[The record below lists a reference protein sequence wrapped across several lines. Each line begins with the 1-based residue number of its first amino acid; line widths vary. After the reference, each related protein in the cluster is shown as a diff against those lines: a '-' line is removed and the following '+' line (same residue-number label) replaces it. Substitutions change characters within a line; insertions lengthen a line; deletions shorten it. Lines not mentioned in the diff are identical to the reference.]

1 MQAALQQGETLQI
14 NIRGRAG
21 ALLQSSGMHSIIY
34 LKCFSR
40 QAILEVLIRQSNRFS
55 ANHLIKIHD
64 VNVKAGYFK
73 AGSELRNWSAIILK
87 NCVESSEFWKCKIS
101 TR

>member
-64 VNVKAGYFK
+64 VKAGYFY
-73 AGSELRNWSAIILK
+73 ASSELPTWR
-87 NCVESSEFWKCKIS
+87 SECNYS
-101 TR
+101 